1 MPRLSS
7 GPVSDLPLTL
17 QPGPSAVLATALDRE
32 RKIDRALEAL
42 GPIGGREVVIIGAGP
57 DEIARRTADGA
68 RVTVVDAILGDAAR
82 ALASGSADAIV
93 SAWSAFQGVEPAELA
108 EADRILRPMGR
119 LLVVHDY
126 GRDDVS
132 RLRGDLPEYGA
143 WSRRSGPFLSNGF
156 RVRVI
161 HCFWTF
167 DTIDEARS
175 LLGEAFGAE
184 GAALAEGL
192 KRPRLSYNVAIYHRT
207 RGATVADLGEAD
219 REGEPG

>member
-7 GPVSDLPLTL
+7 GSVSDLPFHLH
-17 QPGPSAVLATALDRE
+17 PGPAAVLATALDRE
-32 RKIDRALEAL
+32 RKIERALEAL
-42 GPIGGREVVIIGAGP
+42 GPIGGRDVVIIGAGP
-57 DEIARRTADGA
+57 DEVARRMADGA
-68 RVTVVDAILGDAAR
+68 RVTVVGAILDDDAR
-82 ALASGSADAIV
+82 ALATGSADAII
-93 SAWSAFQGVEPAELA
+93 SAWSAFRGVDQADLA
-108 EADRILRPMGR
+108 AADRILRPGGR
-119 LLVVHDY
+119 LLVIHDY

-207 RGATVADLGEAD
+207 RGAMTTGPDEAD
-219 REGEPG
+219 GEGEPG

>member
-1 MPRLSS
+1 
-7 GPVSDLPLTL
+7 VSDLPLDL
-17 QPGPSAVLATALDRE
+17 HPGPAAVLATALDRE

-42 GPIGGREVVIIGAGP
+42 GPISGRDVVLIGAGP
-57 DEIARRTADGA
+57 NEIARRTADGA
-68 RVTVVDAILGDAAR
+68 RATVVDAILGDAAR
-82 ALASGSADAIV
+82 ALAGGSADAIV
-93 SAWSAFQGVEPAELA
+93 SAWSAFRGVDAAELA
-108 EADRILRPMGR
+108 EADRILRPEGR

-184 GAALAEGL
+184 GATLAEAL

-207 RGATVADLGEAD
+207 RGATAAGET
-219 REGEPG
+219 EGEPG